1 MSGNKKV
8 LILSGPTH
16 EYFDP
21 VRFIGNASSGKM
33 GKALAEEALKRG
45 MEVDFISGPV
55 PEANL
60 PNVDATP
67 ASHPA
72 SKENA
77 TRASRLHVEKVTS
90 ADEMLAAAQEKFSSA
105 DIIIFAAAVADF
117 QPLEKSDEK
126 VPKFGKNLTI
136 ELKPTPDIAATLCA
150 NKRKDQIAIGF
161 ALQTH
166 DGEAKA
172 REKLVSKNL
181 DGIVLNTPATLG
193 AESGLFTWI
202 DFHSTNGR
210 EAGAKRQQQ
219 NEVKRQTLEN
229 WGPLGKADC
238 ARRIVDH
245 AIREK

>member
-1 MSGNKKV
+1 MTLGNKKV

-45 MEVDFISGPV
+45 LEVEFISGPV
-55 PEANL
+55 PEENL
-60 PNVDATP
+60 PGRDRSPSGPGGALGEHALPNI
-67 ASHPA
+67 
-72 SKENA
+72 KIQ
-77 TRASRLHVEKVTS
+77 KVTS
-90 ADEMLAAAQEKFSSA
+90 AEEMLAAAQAKFGSA

-126 VPKFGKNLTI
+126 FSTCRGEASGRSRKVGNNVSM
-136 ELKPTPDIAATLCA
+136 ELKPTPDIAAMLCA
-150 NKRKDQIAIGF
+150 DKRDDQTAIGF

-172 REKLVSKNL
+172 KEKLAAKNL

-193 AESGLFTWI
+193 AETGLFTWI
-202 DFHSTNGR
+202 NANSV
-210 EAGAKRQQQ
+210 EA
-219 NEVKRQTLEN
+219 
-229 WGPLGKADC
+229 WGSLDKTDC
-238 ARRIVDH
+238 AREIF
-245 AIREK
+245 IRLESRL

>member
-1 MSGNKKV
+1 MKKV

-45 MEVDFISGPV
+45 MDVEFISGPV
-55 PEANL
+55 PDGNL
-60 PNVDATP
+60 PEHA
-67 ASHPA
+67 HII
-72 SKENA
+72 
-77 TRASRLHVEKVTS
+77 RVTS
-90 ADEMLAAAQEKFSSA
+90 AEEMLAAAKEKFAAA
-105 DIIIFAAAVADF
+105 DIIIYAAAVADYR
-117 QPLEKSDEK
+117 PAKKSAEKL
-126 VPKFGKNLTI
+126 PKTGSHITI
-136 ELKPTPDIAATLCA
+136 ELEPTPDIAVTLCA

-172 REKLVSKNL
+172 REKLISKNL

-202 DFHSTNGR
+202 DKQG
-210 EAGAKRQQQ
+210 
-219 NEVKRQTLEN
+219 LEN
-229 WGPLGKADC
+229 WGLLTKADC
-238 ARRIVDH
+238 VKRIFNK
-245 AIREK
+245 II

>member
-1 MSGNKKV
+1 MNLNRKKV

-33 GKALAEEALKRG
+33 GKALAEEALSQG
-45 MEVDFISGPV
+45 FEVDFISGPV
-55 PEANL
+55 PDANL
-60 PNVDATP
+60 PNVDAVSP
-67 ASHPA
+67 PHHS
-72 SKENA
+72 SMGNA
-77 TRASRLHVEKVTS
+77 TRASRLHLEKVTS
-90 ADEMLAAAQEKFSSA
+90 AEEMLSAAQAKFAAA

-126 VPKFGKNLTI
+126 GPKLGTNLTI

-150 NKRKDQIAIGF
+150 NKRDDQIAIGF

-172 REKLVSKNL
+172 REKLTKKNL

-193 AESGLFTWI
+193 AESGFFTWI
-202 DFHSTNGR
+202 NSPVRQAQGR
-210 EAGAKRQQQ
+210 QP
-219 NEVKRQTLEN
+219 LEN
-229 WGPLGKADC
+229 WGHLSKTECASQLFKAFS
-238 ARRIVDH
+238 
-245 AIREK
+245 E

>member
-33 GKALAEEALKRG
+33 GKALAEEALKRD

-55 PEANL
+55 PDVNL
-60 PNVDATP
+60 PDADAVSP
-67 ASHPA
+67 PHSDR
-72 SKENA
+72 KENA
-77 TRASRLHVEKVTS
+77 VGTPRLHIQEVVS
-90 ADEMLAAAQEKFSSA
+90 AAEMLATAQAKFASA

-126 VPKFGKNLTI
+126 ISKTENDLSI
-136 ELKPTPDIAATLCA
+136 NLKPTPDIAATLCA

-172 REKLVSKNL
+172 REKLVSKTL

-202 DFHSTNGR
+202 DFQS
-210 EAGAKRQQQ
+210 
-219 NEVKRQTLEN
+219 LEN
-229 WGPLGKADC
+229 WGSLDKATC
-238 ARRIVDH
+238 AQRIFDYTT
-245 AIREK
+245 R

>member
-1 MSGNKKV
+1 MKKV

-33 GKALAEEALKRG
+33 GKALAEEAVRRG

-55 PEANL
+55 PTENL
-60 PNVDATP
+60 PD
-67 ASHPA
+67 
-72 SKENA
+72 K
-77 TRASRLHVEKVTS
+77 TRITRVTS
-90 ADEMLAAAQEKFSSA
+90 AEEMLAAAKEKFGSA
-105 DIIIFAAAVADF
+105 DLIIFAAAVADY
-117 QPLEKSDEK
+117 QPANKSAEKL
-126 VPKFGKNLTI
+126 PKAGSNLTI

-172 REKLVSKNL
+172 REKLISKNL

-202 DFHSTNGR
+202 DKQG
-210 EAGAKRQQQ
+210 
-219 NEVKRQTLEN
+219 LEN
-229 WGPLGKADC
+229 WGSLVKAEC
-238 ARRIVDH
+238 AKRIFSQ
-245 AIREK
+245 IN

>member
-1 MSGNKKV
+1 MKKA

-33 GKALAEEALKRG
+33 GKALAQEALKRG

-55 PEANL
+55 PPENL
-60 PNVDATP
+60 PD
-67 ASHPA
+67 
-72 SKENA
+72 NA
-77 TRASRLHVEKVTS
+77 QITRVTS
-90 ADEMLAAAQEKFSSA
+90 AEEMLAAAKEKFASA

-117 QPLEKSDEK
+117 QPTEKSDRK
-126 VPKFGKNLTI
+126 LPKAGKNRTI

-150 NKRKDQIAIGF
+150 NKRNDQIAIGF

-172 REKLVSKNL
+172 RKKLISKNL

-193 AESGLFTWI
+193 SESGLFTWI
-202 DFHSTNGR
+202 DSRG
-210 EAGAKRQQQ
+210 
-219 NEVKRQTLEN
+219 LEN
-229 WGPLGKADC
+229 WGSLNKAEC
-238 ARRIVDH
+238 AKRILNETLSSPQ
-245 AIREK
+245 R

>member
-1 MSGNKKV
+1 MKKV

-33 GKALAEEALKRG
+33 GKALAEEAIFQGL
-45 MEVDFISGPV
+45 EVEFISGPV

-60 PNVDATP
+60 PQCGSSIP
-67 ASHPA
+67 AA
-72 SKENA
+72 GKA
-77 TRASRLHVEKVTS
+77 AGSRFHLQKITS
-90 ADEMLAAAQEKFSSA
+90 AEEMLAAAKAKVAEA

-126 VPKFGKNLTI
+126 FPKDGNNI
-136 ELKPTPDIAATLCA
+136 SMELKSTPDIAATLCA
-150 NKRKDQIAIGF
+150 NKRDDQVAIGF

-172 REKLVSKNL
+172 KEKLAAKNL

-193 AESGLFTWI
+193 AETGLFTWI
-202 DFHSTNGR
+202 GFQG
-210 EAGAKRQQQ
+210 
-219 NEVKRQTLEN
+219 LEN
-229 WGPLGKADC
+229 WGPLDKPTC
-238 ARRIVDH
+238 AKLIFS
-245 AIREK
+245 KML